1 MSKAFSLAGI
11 RLGWIASPN
20 PEIIEACASARDYTL
35 ISVGQID
42 DSVATHAL
50 SHPCVDN
57 LLQRNI
63 QLARQNL
70 AALDAFVDEFSW
82 AVKWTRPKAGT
93 TAFLKFVNSEGKA
106 IDDVAFCQQLQEKT
120 GTMLV
125 PGSKCFGGDVD
136 FRGYVRMGYVPESQ
150 VMDAGLTALRQ
161 FMVTEYESLPLAC

>member
-1 MSKAFSLAGI
+1 
-11 RLGWIASPN
+11 LGWIASPKS
-20 PEIIEACASARDYTL
+20 EIIEACASARDYTL

-42 DSVATHAL
+42 DRVATHAL

-82 AVKWTRPKAGT
+82 AVRWTRPKAGT
-93 TAFLKFVNSEGKA
+93 TAFLKFVNREEQA
-106 IDDVAFCQQLQEKT
+106 IDDVAFCQQLQAKT
-120 GTMLV
+120 GVMFV

-136 FRGYVRMGYVPESQ
+136 FRGYVRIGYVPENQ
-150 VMDAGLTALRQ
+150 VMVEGLSALKQ
-161 FMVTEYESLPLAC
+161 FMIHEYEKLPLAC

>member
-11 RLGWIASPN
+11 RLGWIASLD

-50 SHPCVDN
+50 SSPCVDN
-57 LLQRNI
+57 LLQRNL

-70 AALDAFVDEFSW
+70 AALDAFIDEFSW

-93 TAFLKFVNSEGKA
+93 TAFLKFVNKEGRT

-120 GTMLV
+120 GAMLV
-125 PGSKCFGGDVD
+125 PGSKCFGGGVD
-136 FRGYVRMGYVPESQ
+136 FIGYVRMGYVPENQ
-150 VMDAGLTALRQ
+150 VMIDGLNALRQ
-161 FMVTEYESLPLAC
+161 FMRDEYEKLPLAC